1 MPIFDFACRA
11 CAHEFEKLV
20 RRDATPAC
28 PSCGSSDVERRL
40 AMPAVRSET
49 TRGLAMA
56 AAKRRDHAQGRE
68 RVNEQRNYELHH
80 DD

>member
-1 MPIFDFACRA
+1 MPIFDFRCAACV
-11 CAHEFEKLV
+11 HEFEKLV
-20 RRDATPAC
+20 RGGATPTC
-28 PSCGSSDVERRL
+28 PSCGSAEVERQL
-40 AMPAVRSET
+40 SLPAVKSET

-56 AAKRRDHAQGRE
+56 AAKRRDHVQGRE

>member
-1 MPIFDFACRA
+1 MPIFDFKCGA

-20 RRDATPAC
+20 RSDATPAC
-28 PSCGSSDVERRL
+28 PSCGANEVERQL
-40 AMPAVRSET
+40 SLPAVKSET

-56 AAKRRDHAQGRE
+56 AAKRRDRAQGRE